1 MQVTQLTFSLPKISI
16 PDSWDTVEE
25 FCDWYITNGM
35 PINFPKNVEIFSTDD
50 ATSVCLFRKGQFQVE
65 LYLISPNPNVPIH
78 EHPNVEAIEVRL
90 DNTTDTIYGEVLRK
104 GHSHGPGIRMM
115 AEERGFP
122 LISVQKWLDGISPTT
137 ISTRW
142 KGKTVGPKHDELI
155 KRFYPETLVLNGYA
169 DVTKQNDYLKALK
182 NGTNS

>member
-1 MQVTQLTFSLPKISI
+1 MQVTQLTFSFPKINI
-16 PDSWDTVEE
+16 PESWDTVEE

-35 PINFPKNVEIFSTDD
+35 PMKFPENVEIFSTDD

-65 LYLISPNPNVPIH
+65 LYLILPKPNLPKH

-90 DNTTDTIYGEVLRK
+90 DNTDRIEGEVLRK
-104 GHSHGPGIRMM
+104 GQSHGPGIRVM

-122 LISVQKWLDGISPTT
+122 LISVQKWLNGIKPTT
-137 ISTRW
+137 ISTCW

-155 KRFYPETLVLNGYA
+155 KRFCPETLVLDGYA
-169 DVTKQNDYLKALK
+169 DVTKPNNYLKVLK